1 MKTIHE
7 AARYGLLEEVET
19 MFRNGADL
27 NAKRKGGL
35 TPLHEAT
42 IFLGMTEVTEFLL
55 SHGALVDLKD
65 DRGRAALHYASGLG
79 HLEVADLLIAH
90 GADVNIQEHWGETPL
105 HWAALEGHLDIV
117 KLLLGKSAD
126 ASLADSKGETPG
138 VWARHQGHHKVVS
151 LLQGNVRRPILHT
164 PYLEHVYCRPA

>member
-7 AARYGLLEEVET
+7 AARYGLLEDMET
-19 MFRNGADL
+19 LFRNGADL

-42 IFLGMTEVTEFLL
+42 IFLGMTEVAEFLL
-55 SHGALVDLKD
+55 SHGARVDLTD

-90 GADVNIQEHWGETPL
+90 GANVNIQERWGETPL
-105 HWAALEGHLDIV
+105 HWAALEGHLNMV
-117 KLLLGKSAD
+117 KLLLGKGAD
-126 ASLADSKGETPG
+126 ANLADNKGETAAF
-138 VWARHQGHHKVVS
+138 WAMHQGHHDVS
-151 LLQGNVRRPILHT
+151 AMLRQSVPRPMLHA
-164 PYLEHVYCRPA
+164 PYLKKAYCRPA